1 MSFGRL
7 SRAAPERPMSD
18 INVTPMVDVMLVL
31 LVIFIMA
38 APSMGASRVP
48 VGLPSHSAAQA
59 PAPASAATAGTLL
72 IDAQGGLQFNGA
84 PVQRADLPAQL
95 ARWAQA
101 SPGVELLVQAD
112 TAVPYGQVVALM
124 DMAQAAGVAQLG
136 LAAQGGPA
144 LKP

>member
-7 SRAAPERPMSD
+7 SRAAPDRPMSD

-38 APSMGASRVP
+38 APALGVSRVP
-48 VGLPSHSAAQA
+48 VGLPSHSEAQS
-59 PAPASAATAGTLL
+59 PASAATVGTLL
-72 IDAQGGLQFNGA
+72 IDAQGGLLLNGVA
-84 PVQRADLPAQL
+84 VQRADLPKQL

-112 TAVPYGQVVALM
+112 TSVPYGQVVSLM

-136 LAAQGGPA
+136 LAAQGASA